1 MLVNRRLRPP
11 LVAAVVLGVAL
22 SVTGPADAAWG
33 KRVAAPVI
41 SVSPSSPSNQTSATF
56 GWTEATAGATFACTF
71 DKVAV
76 SCGTSR
82 SVTVTG
88 LTAKTHT
95 FTVRASLAGWRSASA
110 SRSLVVDLTAP
121 GAPTV
126 SGVPTI
132 TRTPISPAFTS
143 AAADV
148 ASFECSLD
156 GDVFVACA
164 SGSPIAASPDG
175 RHTLDVRALDSV
187 GNASPA
193 TRATWIVDTFVATP
207 FVLSGPSGRTTST
220 SASFT
225 FGSHESDAT
234 FECALDGSV
243 FTACTTGKLYTGLA
257 SSVPGV
263 THHFLV
269 RATDAIGNQAVSS
282 DYSWTVLNSLNSWLI
297 AFGPSG
303 LPGAVSKLTTASIHF
318 TVTGIGSVSGAATLT
333 CDVDGTPVAS
343 CASPVN
349 LSGLADG
356 SHALTVVAD
365 QGLATQNTA
374 VFSWEVDS
382 TPPDVPQLF
391 GPPDRTNQTSVSI
404 DVVPSKLDDAVTC
417 TIDGAPADPGCSLT
431 QPVVADSL
439 VDGTHT
445 VVATENDSA
454 GNSTS
459 SSLTWTVDTVAPDV
473 VSVTTPTT
481 LAGVAT
487 VVFSEDTA
495 ITTTSPGLA
504 LASGAPV
511 AAAQVCFDA
520 ASAVVECDAFDVRSV
535 QVVASAPLVPGQ
547 DYAVTVNA
555 AGSEPSTDVAGNA
568 APVTSAAF
576 RAPLLQQET
585 SPVVVQGWRKVAA
598 AAAKGGSYLA
608 ESRRGAAVSWSFSG
622 TAFGAWLVSGPTFG
636 YAKVYVDGV
645 LRGTFNQYSVVAR
658 YTSVHRV
665 TGLTAGPHTVRVV
678 ATGVKGSRAAT
689 GALVGVD
696 AFSVGATVSTTPRL
710 VATWAGSAV
719 AAASEGHR
727 VLAGLA
733 GETVSMTFAGTGIRW
748 ARPTGPA
755 FGIAA
760 VYVDGVL
767 RAKVDSWSAAAHE
780 QVLWSSAVLAPG
792 PHTVRIMVL
801 GTKRVASRGTTVG
814 VDYLEVR

>member
-1 MLVNRRLRPP
+1 MLVNRRLRAP
-11 LVAAVVLGVAL
+11 LAAVVALGVAL
-22 SVTGPADAAWG
+22 AVAAPAEAAR
-33 KRVAAPVI
+33 KRVAAPVV

-56 GWTEATAGATFACTF
+56 TWTEATAGATFTCTF

-76 SCGTSR
+76 ACGAAQ

-88 LTAKTHT
+88 LTATTHT
-95 FTVRASLAGWRSASA
+95 FTVRASVSGWRSASA
-110 SRSLVVDLTAP
+110 SKSLVVDLTAP

-132 TRTPISPAFTS
+132 TRTPISPVFS
-143 AAADV
+143 SSAADV
-148 ASFECSLD
+148 ASYECSLD
-156 GDVFVACA
+156 NDVFVACA

-187 GNASPA
+187 GNASRA
-193 TRATWIVDTFVATP
+193 TRATWIVDTFVAAP
-207 FVLSGPSGRTTST
+207 FVLSGPSERTTST

-225 FGSHESDAT
+225 FGSHETDAT

-243 FTACTTGKLYTGLA
+243 FAACTSGKVYTGLA
-257 SSVPGV
+257 SSGPGV

-269 RATDAIGNQAVSS
+269 RATDSIGNQAVSA

-303 LPGAVSKLTTASIHF
+303 LPAPVSKVTTASIHF
-318 TVTGIGSVSGAATLT
+318 TVTGIGSVSGAPKLS
-333 CDVDGTPVAS
+333 CDVDGVPVVS
-343 CASPVN
+343 CASPVT
-349 LSGLADG
+349 LSGLGDG

-374 VFSWEVDS
+374 VFAWEVDS

-404 DVVPSKLDDAVTC
+404 DVVPSKLDDVVTC
-417 TIDGAPADPGCSLT
+417 TLDGVLVDPSCSLT
-431 QPVVADSL
+431 QPVVAESL
-439 VDGTHT
+439 TVGTHT
-445 VVATENDSA
+445 VVATELDAA
-454 GNSTS
+454 GNANTA
-459 SSLTWTVDTVAPDV
+459 SLTWTVDTVAPDV
-473 VSVTTPTT
+473 VSVTTPTSLT
-481 LAGVAT
+481 GVAA

-511 AAAQVCFDA
+511 ASVQVCLDA
-520 ASAVVECDAFDVRSV
+520 ANAVVECDAFDVRSV
-535 QVVASAPLVPGQ
+535 QVVPVSPLVPGQ

-568 APVTSAAF
+568 APVTSAPF
-576 RAPLLQQET
+576 RAALVQQET
-585 SPVVVQGWRKVAA
+585 SPVVVQSWRKVTT
-598 AAAKGGSYLA
+598 AAAKGGSYLV
-608 ESRRGAAVSWSFSG
+608 EGRRGAAVSWSFSG
-622 TAFGAWLVSGPTFG
+622 TAFGAWLASGPTFG

-645 LRGTFNQYSVVAR
+645 LKGSFNQYSAVAR
-658 YTSVHRV
+658 FTSVHRV
-665 TGLTAGPHTVRVV
+665 SGLAAGAHTVRVV
-678 ATGVKGSRAAT
+678 ATGVKGSRAAK

-696 AFSVGATVSTTPRL
+696 AFSVGATVSKTPRL
-710 VATWAGSAV
+710 VAAWAGSAV
-719 AAASEGHR
+719 PAASQGRR
-727 VLAGLA
+727 VLAGLV

-748 ARPTGPA
+748 AHPTGPG

-767 RAKVDSWSAAAHE
+767 KAKVDSWSAAAHE
-780 QVLWSSAVLAPG
+780 QVLWSSATLAPG
-792 PHTVRIMVL
+792 QHTVRIAVL
-801 GTKRVASRGTTVG
+801 GTKRLASRGTVVG
-814 VDYLEVR
+814 VDYLEAR